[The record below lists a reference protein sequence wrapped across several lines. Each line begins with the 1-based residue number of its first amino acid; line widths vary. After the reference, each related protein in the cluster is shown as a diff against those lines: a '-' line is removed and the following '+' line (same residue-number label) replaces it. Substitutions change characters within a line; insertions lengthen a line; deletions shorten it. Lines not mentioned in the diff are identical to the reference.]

1 MASALAGDDLV
12 TSVSSRRS
20 WTTGSFREGWMA
32 THDVFNV
39 SGRHTQE
46 EDEEEL
52 KWAAIER
59 LPTFERMRKG
69 VLKHVLDDG
78 KVVLDEVDVSNLCLP
93 DKKVLVDS
101 ILKIVEEDN
110 EKFLRRLRDRVDRC
124 MANVTVL
131 LVLYRRFSL
140 SFSLFSDMVCACFN
154 VEWGLKFRRL
164 KFGARIYLW
173 RVMCMLG
180 VEHSLPCLMLLSMLL
195 RYFFV
200 SNSTLLFSD
209 SKTS

>member
-1 MASALAGDDLV
+1 MASVLAGDDLAA
-12 TSVSSRRS
+12 SASSRRS
-20 WTTGSFREGWMA
+20 WTTASFREAWTAGP
-32 THDVFNV
+32 DVFNV
-39 SGRHTQE
+39 SGRHTHQDE
-46 EDEEEL
+46 EEEL

-78 KVVLDEVDVSNLCLP
+78 HVVLNEVDVSNLCLP
-93 DKKVLVDS
+93 DKKLLIDS

-110 EKFLRRLRDRVDRC
+110 EKFLRRLRDRVD
-124 MANVTVL
+124 MYVVNVTAL
-131 LVLYRRFSL
+131 FSYSGFSVSL
-140 SFSLFSDMVCACFN
+140 SLFSDLVCVCFI

-180 VEHSLPCLMLLSMLL
+180 VEHSLPCLMFLSMVL
-195 RYFFV
+195 RYLFV
-200 SNSTLLFSD
+200 SN
-209 SKTS
+209 